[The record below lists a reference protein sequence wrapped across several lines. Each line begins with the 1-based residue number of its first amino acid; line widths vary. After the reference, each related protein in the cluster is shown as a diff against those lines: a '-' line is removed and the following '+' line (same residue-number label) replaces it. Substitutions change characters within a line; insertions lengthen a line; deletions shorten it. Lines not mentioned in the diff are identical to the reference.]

1 MSEEGG
7 VGGGHFLL
15 YVSALKEAHCSKGKV
30 TEYTITCLINRSCIS
45 TQP

>member
-15 YVSALKEAHCSKGKV
+15 YVSALKEAHCGKGKV
-30 TEYTITCLINRSCIS
+30 TRRAKVVHYHLPYK
-45 TQP
+45 QKLY